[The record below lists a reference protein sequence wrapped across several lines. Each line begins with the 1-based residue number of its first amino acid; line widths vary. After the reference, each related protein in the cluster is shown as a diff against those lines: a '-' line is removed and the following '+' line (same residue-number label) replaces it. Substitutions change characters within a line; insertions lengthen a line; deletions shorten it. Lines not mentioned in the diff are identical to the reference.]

1 VDIIPNTLVGMMAA
15 KYSPHVYAYALNFSK
30 RRDPEMEKV
39 YQESLDIDLAILG
52 AGALED
58 VSPGFSQLLERCGLS
73 TERLLQSGAVG
84 EFNSQ
89 LITAE
94 GEEFRYPKHIQ
105 SLTSRLRTVP
115 LKQLRKLSMHGQKR
129 VIAICG
135 GVAKKNVVQSVL
147 AGRYCNTLI
156 TDEEL
161 ATALLSTK
169 GG

>member
-1 VDIIPNTLVGMMAA
+1 
-15 KYSPHVYAYALNFSK
+15 
-30 RRDPEMEKV
+30 
-39 YQESLDIDLAILG
+39 
-52 AGALED
+52 
-58 VSPGFSQLLERCGLS
+58 
-73 TERLLQSGAVG
+73 
-84 EFNSQ
+84 
-89 LITAE
+89 
-94 GEEFRYPKHIQ
+94 
-105 SLTSRLRTVP
+105 
-115 LKQLRKLSMHGQKR
+115 